1 MPFNS
6 IHFSANDAILIF
18 VGMWRLCT
26 FFLSFV
32 DGYLGWLHILTI
44 MNSADINVDAIEV
57 MDGTGDHPVSEV
69 SLRKVNITHLFSL
82 WSLY

>member
-1 MPFNS
+1 ME
-6 IHFSANDAILIF
+6 IVH
-18 VGMWRLCT
+18 V
-26 FFLSFV
+26 FLSFV